1 MACQQHTQP
10 ITKNAREGWQSTDLG
25 KDDRFDKTGSQQ
37 MLGLGS
43 LLEKP
48 QHDKKGLDQLR
59 ATLAVDRNKY
69 REEIVR
75 LSRQRRH
82 DDELAS
88 TILEGLRTPNHRTQ
102 HNTPTFTGTNIASNA
117 VYTCIT
123 DVLSASQ
130 SLVSEYKRLDG
141 TISKLRED
149 QAHPIADTWKRDIE
163 ETENHLKFGARV
175 ALQNVRK
182 VSGAKITSGD
192 AKGLTDENGDVNM
205 TMGALKY
212 VEELQKKK
220 QSDMMRFLMR
230 VRCWELRQLKVIHRA
245 SRPSRPDKARRL
257 GYKAK
262 QGYVIYR
269 IRVRRGGRKRPAP
282 KGATYGKPTNQGINQ
297 LKYQRSLKST
307 AEERVGRRCANLR
320 VLNSY
325 WINQDSTYK
334 YYEVICVDPQH
345 KAIRRDPRINWIVKP
360 VHKHRESRGLT
371 ATGKKSRGLGRGHKF
386 NHTTA
391 GRRKTWK
398 RNNTLSL
405 WRYR

>member
-1 MACQQHTQP
+1 MQHTAANSDQ
-10 ITKNAREGWQSTDLG
+10 R
-25 KDDRFDKTGSQQ
+25 Q

-75 LSRQRRH
+75 LSRQVRH

-205 TMGALKY
+205 TVGGEVQLACELLESLRN
-212 VEELQKKK
+212 VE
-220 QSDMMRFLMR
+220 
-230 VRCWELRQLKVIHRA
+230 
-245 SRPSRPDKARRL
+245 
-257 GYKAK
+257 
-262 QGYVIYR
+262 
-269 IRVRRGGRKRPAP
+269 RGIKRMT
-282 KGATYGKPTNQGINQ
+282 KGLPVNQG
-297 LKYQRSLKST
+297 
-307 AEERVGRRCANLR
+307 
-320 VLNSY
+320 
-325 WINQDSTYK
+325 
-334 YYEVICVDPQH
+334 H
-345 KAIRRDPRINWIVKP
+345 
-360 VHKHRESRGLT
+360 
-371 ATGKKSRGLGRGHKF
+371 
-386 NHTTA
+386 
-391 GRRKTWK
+391 
-398 RNNTLSL
+398 
-405 WRYR
+405 